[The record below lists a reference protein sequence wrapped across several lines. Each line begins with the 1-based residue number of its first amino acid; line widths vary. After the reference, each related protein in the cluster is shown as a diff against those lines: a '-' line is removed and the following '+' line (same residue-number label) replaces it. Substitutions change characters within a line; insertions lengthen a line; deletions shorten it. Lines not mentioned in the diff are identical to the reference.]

1 MAKILDLLKP
11 LCAAKAKVQRKH
23 VEQVIGILIW
33 YTTGA
38 SWLRPWLSTFYKLL
52 YKPHAIPKKLS
63 VQQFEQLRVVLGH
76 DLSVRKPL
84 PALDVHENWKLHS
97 VCGSLI
103 ARFCRHR
110 VSIRGQLVWS
120 FSARTTQVHGRVKK
134 ALMQQSSL
142 SRQCLF
148 RHPFHYI
155 GRWEGHSLGPLMPML
170 QKQMQVLVG
179 GGCQQVARWL
189 HKIPFGFKFHCSIA
203 TCRTGF
209 AAHNP
214 TCSVA
219 LLRWKRWRS
228 WFYSFC
234 RCKKQQRHRCRA
246 FLFRY
251 LSFVTTPQWL
261 VCLQKCCRRRT
272 LYPICCKQSAL
283 LLQVGRHSASVS
295 HCRREKHL
303 G

>member
-1 MAKILDLLKP
+1 MAKILGLLKP

-84 PALDVHENWKLHS
+84 PALDVDENWKLHS
-97 VCGSLI
+97 VCGS
-103 ARFCRHR
+103 
-110 VSIRGQLVWS
+110 VV
-120 FSARTTQVHGRVKK
+120 
-134 ALMQQSSL
+134 SSL
-142 SRQCLF
+142 NSQVLQAPRVHQGSVSVLF
-148 RHPFHYI
+148 FSQNHPSTRTCEESAYAAKLFVKAVSFQAPFPLYWQMGGALI
-155 GRWEGHSLGPLMPML
+155 GPLMPML

-189 HKIPFGFKFHCSIA
+189 HKIPCGFKFHCSIA
-203 TCRTGF
+203 TCRPGF

-214 TCSVA
+214 TCSVT

-251 LSFVTTPQWL
+251 LSYVITPQWL
-261 VCLQKCCRRRT
+261 VCLQKCCHTRT
-272 LYPICCKQSAL
+272 LYPLCCKQSATSL
-283 LLQVGRHSASVS
+283 ASWASFCKCLTLQA
-295 HCRREKHL
+295 
-303 G
+303 